1 MFVFQKY
8 SKFWSISIGHF
19 IKHKPLISEECLWAS
34 DPDWIMLWFSL
45 ISSIFL
51 YFQSFDHEK
60 YKFIQIPELQNN
72 NHPRSNRTSNKTSL
86 SLAGLRIDERG
97 GIYLNPLLDS
107 NSAYFKCYVAEEV
120 HSGDL
125 IGM

>member
-1 MFVFQKY
+1 M
-8 SKFWSISIGHF
+8 
-19 IKHKPLISEECLWAS
+19 
-34 DPDWIMLWFSL
+34 
-45 ISSIFL
+45 

-125 IGM
+125 IGLFSNHFIFQKVKKVVQALNSILSHYRIHFVFQYSRRYPNSK